1 MGPEGGEGGRFALDF
16 PLGSA
21 IALGFTT
28 LGLVSAPALAQG
40 NETSGTGVGSTAGA
54 LDAVPWV
61 VPSP

>member
-28 LGLVSAPALAQG
+28 LGLVSAPALVQG
-40 NETSGTGVGSTAGA
+40 NETSGTGVGSTADA